1 LQRLWYVAYG
11 SNLSLE
17 RFRCYLRGG
26 QPPGGARHY
35 PGCRDPSEPRA
46 DVGVLVGGGIY
57 FAGESTV
64 WKGGM
69 AFYDAELPGQV
80 AARAYLLTPDQF
92 KDVLAQEM
100 RQTPPGSA
108 LDLSLVHHFGR
119 HSYGPGHYETLIRI
133 GTRHGAP
140 MVTFT
145 SDRHDRPLAA
155 PSEAYLSTMAVGL
168 REAHGW
174 SAARIGAYLAAVP
187 GATSSWT
194 ADEVT
199 ALAR

>member
-1 LQRLWYVAYG
+1 MPRLWYVAYG
-11 SNLSLE
+11 SNLSRE

-26 QPPGGARHY
+26 RPTGGARHY
-35 PGCRDPSEPRA
+35 PGCRDPAEPQG
-46 DVGVLVGGGIY
+46 DVGVVVRGSIY

-69 AFYDAELPGQV
+69 AFYDAEVPGQV
-80 AARAYLLTPDQF
+80 AARAYLLTADQF
-92 KDVLAQEM
+92 VDVVAQEM
-100 RQTPPGSA
+100 RQSPGSG
-108 LDLSLVHHFGR
+108 LDLSLVHHSGR
-119 HSYGPGHYETLIRI
+119 HSYGPGHYETLIRV
-133 GTRHGAP
+133 GTRQGAP

-155 PSEAYLSTMAVGL
+155 PSGAYLSTMAMGL

-174 SAARIGAYLAAVP
+174 SAARVGTYLAGVP
-187 GATSSWT
+187 GSTGSWT

-199 ALAR
+199 ALAS